1 MLDRVAVTK
10 PIAETVFDSFAP
22 QLDLSFDA
30 AIKASLACFWA
41 LLRESCSRRPF
52 CLGVASPAE
61 GKLSGSLPG

>member
-1 MLDRVAVTK
+1 VTK

-30 AIKASLACFWA
+30 AIKPSWACFWA
-41 LLRESCSRRPF
+41 FLRESCSRRPF